1 MRVLDRHLPV
11 PLVLSWALA
20 LYLVVMLVLAGPYGP
35 YDDADASPVDLP
47 VEPVVPADDV
57 RLPPPPPP
65 PPAPS
70 GSSWSGFAFDAC
82 RAPSQQVMDRWLTS
96 SPFTGVGIYLGGIHR
111 ACPQRH
117 LTPAWVTNQVR
128 AGWRL
133 LPIWVGPQASCTGYR
148 HRITARPGASGLYDA
163 ARARAAQEAEQ
174 AVSRARALGL
184 TPGELLFYDLEPFDT
199 ARRHCRGSS
208 LAFLDQWTRE
218 VHRLG
223 YRSGVYSHV
232 RAGIALLSATDRD
245 YARPDAVW
253 YAWIDRPGTL
263 PREHVAAPD
272 YMRTSRVHQY
282 ALDTPVEFGGHRI
295 AIDWNFVSLGA
306 TSTPRAPVG
315 CDDAAGRTRVRP
327 VRSGDRGALVRLVQC
342 LLLPGQPHPV
352 KTSGTHDATTV
363 RAIGAFQAQR
373 GLPATGAVDHRTWTA
388 LLSRGSAP
396 VLRRGDRGDDV
407 RRLQRSLNAAA
418 GRPVVRV
425 DGTYGAD
432 TARTVR
438 RYRTTLGLDR
448 RVVVTRAVWTA
459 LSRGTPLPVRTPA
472 RPS

>member
-1 MRVLDRHLPV
+1 MRVLDRSVPLPV
-11 PLVLSWALA
+11 VLSAVLA
-20 LYLVVMLVLAGPYGP
+20 LYLVVTLALAGPYGP
-35 YDDADASPVDLP
+35 FDDTDEHPADAAQ
-47 VEPVVPADDV
+47 VPATASDQAV
-57 RLPPPPPP
+57 LPPPPPP
-65 PPAPS
+65 PPAPP
-70 GSSWSGFAFDAC
+70 GSTWSGFAFDAC

-117 LTPAWVTNQVR
+117 LTAQWVSDQVR

-148 HRITARPGASGLYDA
+148 HRMLARPGESGLYDA
-163 ARARAAQEAEQ
+163 ARARATQEAEQ
-174 AVSRARALGL
+174 AVRAARALGL
-184 TPGELLFYDLEPFDT
+184 VPGELLFYDLEPFDT
-199 ARRHCRGSS
+199 ARRHCRGSA
-208 LAFLDQWTRE
+208 LAFLDQWTRD

-263 PREHVAAPD
+263 PGRYVAAPD
-272 YMRTSRVHQY
+272 FMRTSRVHQY
-282 ALDTPVEFGGHRI
+282 ALDTPVEFGGHRM

-306 TSTPRAPVG
+306 TSNPRSPVG
-315 CDDAAGRTRVRP
+315 CDDAAGRARTGP

-342 LLLPGQPHPV
+342 LVLPGQPHPV
-352 KTSGTHDATTV
+352 KTSGLHDATTV
-363 RAIGAFQAQR
+363 EAVAAFQEQR
-373 GLPATGAVDHRTWTA
+373 GLPATGAVDRRTWTA
-388 LLSRGSAP
+388 LLSRGSSP
-396 VLRRGDRGDDV
+396 VLRRGARGEDV

-438 RYRTTLGLDR
+438 RYRTSLGLGR

-459 LSRGTPLPVRTPA
+459 LSRGTLLPVRSPE
-472 RPS
+472 RQP